1 MKTRVHHT
9 FVTGLLPWIEPRRLL
24 GPGAWTVEGRSAH
37 AELVTHAAADL
48 AARLHNV
55 VIGGSPVAL
64 ECSPPLPRDAVRAAR
79 TTDARRRREG
89 SVGFSRPGVRLD
101 PEGKVS
107 LTPEDMALQL
117 GNRLDGRTVIDA
129 GCGAGGNTIGFAR
142 AGCRVIAIE
151 CDSARLADARHNARI
166 YGVEARV
173 EFVLGDALALLPK
186 RADPE
191 AVLFLDPPWGVE
203 WAREGMGRDAFPLL
217 DRVLSAGLA
226 PLFNMTLC
234 KLPPSFRVAELAG
247 SRPEAVVG
255 VGKGDDRRVKFLLV
269 RV

>member
-1 MKTRVHHT
+1 MTTRIHHT

-24 GPGAWTVEGRSAH
+24 GPGAWTLEGRSAR
-37 AELVTHAAADL
+37 ADLVTHAAADL

-55 VIGGSPVAL
+55 VIGGSPVTL
-64 ECSPPLPRDAVRAAR
+64 VCEPPLHRDAVRAAR

-107 LTPEDMALQL
+107 LTPEALALAL
-117 GNRLDGRTVIDA
+117 GSRLEGRTVIDA

-151 CDSARLADARHNARI
+151 RDPARLADARHNAGI
-166 YGVEARV
+166 YDVEGRV
-173 EFVLGDALALLPK
+173 EFVLGDALALLPM

-203 WAREGMGRDAFPLL
+203 WAREGMGREAFPLL
-217 DRVLSAGLA
+217 DRVVMTGLA
-226 PLFNMTLC
+226 GRFHSTVC
-234 KLPPSFRVAELAG
+234 KLPPSFRVTELAG